1 MNKNISVWR
10 GSDTPPTNY
19 HLWIKDDNNI
29 YLYKND
35 SWEQIQANIEDGSI
49 TSDKIAEGVL
59 PLDTRIDGT
68 VSLQGG
74 TDIKN
79 FLKNSGI
86 EIGQVKH
93 YLITAD
99 DNDIL
104 SNTKYYTIPD
114 KQIGQLCF
122 TAKSVNGGDIA
133 IDTLLNVIVLM
144 VPFQIGVNVGDILR
158 LTKVKSTILKL
169 WLQYYNESVLDS
181 IGKQALTNFIWNM
194 SANTIKNTI
203 VEFYVWSIIPS
214 KTAIAP
220 DKSGFIGTSGFITAD
235 DKQQLNKIDTIESTL
250 LNKQDIL
257 KSGTSIK
264 TINGESLLGP
274 GDVEVS
280 GGVPIVNSIE
290 ELDENAEQ
298 GSLTTLAYD
307 KEVQRK
313 VSIQDSYVGNPN
325 QRVITEFNVHAPTSV
340 VTGGQGDH
348 DAVYFIPNGYS
359 LEQAEQEYK
368 LLMLASIPTQE
379 LMCFYVN
386 GEIENFTGPLF
397 SAGEIIQENI
407 EETNRVISSW
417 GGIVCLGCVIS
428 VDENDMPILGEP
440 RQQLY
445 DDLDA
450 FLAYEEA
457 KLINET
463 TVYLKKKEGWTPL
476 RDVAIVDSEDKLNV
490 DAPQGSLSV
499 VARNK
504 KTEEIL
510 SAQDVYYDNPNA
522 STISEI
528 SINEPSDND
537 GFNICLCNRD
547 KAGSIV
553 NKYDYLQIHCISKYI
568 YAIAPSEDV
577 STIIYDETGII
588 YDQFSFVNRFI
599 AKLGDVVLCGSY
611 SGEEGDYVHLRE
623 LTEEE
628 LVSVGNVINFIS
640 RKKEDET
647 TLYIKESKGWE
658 KLKNGAEL
666 VNNLEDGGVDKALS
680 AEMGKFLNEKIANIV
695 SGTTTDPI
703 KFKGYVD
710 VSNKD
715 GVDKLYELMSVGEA
729 CLVAPSLKIPEA
741 GLTEDSYVPWIASA
755 MVEGPLPL
763 SEDLLAISGLDASG
777 IASILAGKG
786 EVKTYF
792 KLDAEHPYW
801 TCPDML
807 LLAKVKVNVKQ
818 FAILVP
824 ELEKVQS
831 LIPSSLEMTACIGK
845 VLRWSAGDLLEANR
859 GMFDNIEKSLVKNY
873 PYRYSMDKALTT
885 GVISYTDEQGDSPIG
900 SGGWYTVFVNASA
913 DKDSGGAYVVSQTAY
928 GRSGEAYNRVFTRV
942 LFVKNEEIYD
952 KTPWVELSN
961 NNNILPNVNGW
972 LLNPNE
978 QLTTGVYQT
987 CNSGVL
993 NGKFTN
999 NYFTMFVNA
1008 STSPN
1013 GDGWDAIEQTAY
1025 GRNGDEGKIYRRV
1038 IFNNKSTGEKQFKEW
1053 ERLDLRP
1060 LDDFAEELETFIN
1073 ENLATKEEVS
1083 NKVDKPSRN
1092 LLINSNFDD
1101 RTEGTLNS
1109 APANWSFVG
1118 GGSSSSGSVSTEK
1131 YNGYKVID
1139 LRSLGLQQNLNLIEG
1154 NTYTVSCMYRSQGTA
1169 YINYKNGLSD
1179 SISNLVNLT
1188 TGSQGLQFASSGP
1201 LTKASFTFVAKS
1213 DAVFS
1218 FYAEGNFSISCIQLE
1233 EGDTVTAYKRA
1244 EETYATMGE
1253 VEQAIEDKVT
1263 STNVTN
1269 IVSIAQADYDALETK
1284 DETTLYLI
1292 TE

>member
-74 TDIKN
+74 TNIKN
-79 FLKNSGI
+79 FLINSGI

-104 SNTKYYTIPD
+104 SNTKYYTIPN

-122 TAKSVNGGDIA
+122 TAKPVNNVGLTVDAFLNAIEGIA
-133 IDTLLNVIVLM
+133 PT
-144 VPFQIGVNVGDILR
+144 QIGVNVGDILR

-169 WLQYYNESVLDS
+169 WLQYDDESAFDS
-181 IGKQALTNFIWNM
+181 VGKQLLSILWSM

-214 KTAIAP
+214 KIAIAP
-220 DKSGFIGTSGFITAD
+220 DESGFIGTSGFITAD

-250 LNKQDIL
+250 LNKQDTL

-264 TINGESLLGP
+264 TINGESLLGS

-280 GGVPIVNSIE
+280 GGVDIVDSI
-290 ELDENAEQ
+290 DEFDPNAPQ
-298 GSLTTLAYD
+298 GSLTTLAHD

-325 QRVITEFNVHAPTSV
+325 PRVITEFNVHAPTSV
-340 VTGGQGDH
+340 VTGAQSDY
-348 DAVYFIPNGYS
+348 DVVFFIPNGYS
-359 LEQAEQEYK
+359 FEQADKEQKY
-368 LLMLASIPTQE
+368 LSLFTNQTQE
-379 LMCFYVN
+379 LSCICSN
-386 GEIENFTGPLF
+386 GDIGGFEYSFF
-397 SAGEIIQENI
+397 SAGEIAQELI
-407 EETNRVISSW
+407 EEANQVINSW
-417 GGIVCLGCVIS
+417 GGIVCMGCINS
-428 VDENDMPILGEP
+428 FDENDMPIFGEP

-445 DDLDA
+445 DDLDV

-457 KLINET
+457 KLVNET

-476 RDVAIVDSEDKLNV
+476 HDVAIVDSKDKLNV

-499 VARNK
+499 VANHY
-504 KTEEIL
+504 EYDEHF
-510 SAQDVYYDNPNA
+510 DVRDAYVGSENPQP
-522 STISEI
+522 
-528 SINEPSDND
+528 INELRVSYPK
-537 GFNICLCNRD
+537 IE
-547 KAGSIV
+547 K
-553 NKYDYLQIHCISKYI
+553 
-568 YAIAPSEDV
+568 PSEDEYV
-577 STIIYDETGII
+577 IAFLCKSGLTIDEAYESEEGIEVQLGFVEDNWGAVANTSNGDELWLIQLGSNEPNSNDVKILNDFISDLGSVTLYGVWKDDGEDNWSLVEPTEREYEILNSFFGYDEH
-588 YDQFSFVNRFI
+588 
-599 AKLGDVVLCGSY
+599 KVV
-611 SGEEGDYVHLRE
+611 
-623 LTEEE
+623 
-628 LVSVGNVINFIS
+628 
-640 RKKEDET
+640 DET
-647 TLYIKESKGWE
+647 TLYIKESKRWE

-729 CLVAPSLKIPEA
+729 CLVAPSLKISEV
-741 GLTEDSYVPWIASA
+741 GLTENSYVPWIASA
-755 MVEGPLPL
+755 MEGAQFPL

-818 FAILVP
+818 FALLVP
-824 ELEKVQS
+824 ELKKVQG

-845 VLRWSAGDLLEANR
+845 VLRWSAGDWLEANK

-885 GVISYTDEQGDSPIG
+885 GVISYTDAQGDSLIG
-900 SGGWYTVFVNASA
+900 AGGWYTVFVNASA

-928 GRSGEAYNRVFTRV
+928 GRSGEAHNRVFTRV

-952 KTPWVELSN
+952 KTPWVELTN
-961 NNNILPNVNGW
+961 NLLPNVNGW
-972 LLNPNE
+972 LLNPNDC
-978 QLTTGVYQT
+978 LKTGVYQT
-987 CNSGVL
+987 CDSTFL
-993 NGKFTN
+993 NGIFTN

-1025 GRNGDEGKIYRRV
+1025 GREADEGKIYRRV
-1038 IFNNKSTGEKQFKEW
+1038 IFYHKVNDEKQYGEW
-1053 ERLDLRP
+1053 
-1060 LDDFAEELETFIN
+1060 I
-1073 ENLATKEEVS
+1073 K
-1083 NKVDKPSRN
+1083 
-1092 LLINSNFDD
+1092 FDD
-1101 RTEGTLNS
+1101 GSLYKELGYLTEEYFPSTYSTKDEVATAIANS
-1109 APANWSFVG
+1109 ITSPTIK
-1118 GGSSSSGSVSTEK
+1118 SV
-1131 YNGYKVID
+1131 
-1139 LRSLGLQQNLNLIEG
+1139 
-1154 NTYTVSCMYRSQGTA
+1154 
-1169 YINYKNGLSD
+1169 
-1179 SISNLVNLT
+1179 
-1188 TGSQGLQFASSGP
+1188 
-1201 LTKASFTFVAKS
+1201 VAITQ
-1213 DAVFS
+1213 D
-1218 FYAEGNFSISCIQLE
+1218 
-1233 EGDTVTAYKRA
+1233 
-1244 EETYATMGE
+1244 
-1253 VEQAIEDKVT
+1253 
-1263 STNVTN
+1263 
-1269 IVSIAQADYDALETK
+1269 DYDALETK
-1284 DETTLYLI
+1284 NETTLYLI